1 MGGGELGKEITIPIT
16 KIGTTNKGIGSY
28 LIQTLDDDE
37 MSFRNSKYVNMTAER
52 QAGVDYTNNTDYTIE
67 VILMVSD
74 VGSVKPFKITVGDYA
89 PVDVRDLGDP
99 GYDQQFTVKVP
110 PGVKYRVDA
119 NGNIIRKWSELRY
132 KGLK

>member
-1 MGGGELGKEITIPIT
+1 
-16 KIGTTNKGIGSY
+16 
-28 LIQTLDDDE
+28 

-74 VGSVKPFKITVGDYA
+74 VGTVKPFKVTVGDYA
-89 PVDVRDLGDP
+89 PVDVRDLGGVD
-99 GYDQQFTVKVP
+99 YDQQFTVKVP

-119 NGNIIRKWSELRY
+119 NGNIIWH
-132 KGLK
+132 